1 MRKTYE
7 KPIIVF
13 ESFKMST
20 NIAAG
25 CQLTNV
31 TLSSGVQGCGY
42 QFGGGRFDDSVV
54 IFTSAMACDKGPND
68 INDPYDGICYHVPT
82 PGNSIFTS

>member
-31 TLSSGVQGCGY
+31 TLSSGVHGCGY
-42 QFGGGRFDDSVV
+42 QVGDGRFDNTVV
-54 IFTSAMACDKGPND
+54 FTSAMECMTTEDDGDYN
-68 INDPYDGICYHVPT
+68 GICYHVPT
-82 PGNSIFTS
+82 DGHSLFTS